1 MKYEN
6 VVIGKVIARVSR
18 FTVQV
23 ALGGEVVAAH
33 LSNTGRNKE
42 LLVAGHE
49 ISLRK
54 AANPA
59 RKTPYDVLAVKRDGR
74 WINIDSLAPNRVVT
88 AALRDGSL
96 VLPGLQAPLVVHPET
111 TWEDSRL
118 DFAGVD
124 ATGRQW
130 FAETKGVTLANQTL
144 AAFPDAPTTRGLKHV
159 HTLTKAQ
166 AQGFASYLLF
176 VVQVPDIAQVTIYH
190 ERFAPLAPAITQAK
204 AQGVQV
210 LALGCEVSADRIDLA
225 QPIAFDERLDFT
237 EVDTYPE
244 NDG

>member
-1 MKYEN
+1 MQYEH
-6 VVIGKVIARVSR
+6 VVIGRVIARISR

-23 ALGGEVVAAH
+23 ALNGQTVAAH

-42 LLVAGHE
+42 LLVAGFE

-74 WINIDSLAPNRVVT
+74 WINIDSLAPNRVVN

-96 VLPGLQAPLVVHPET
+96 VLPGLQEPLAVHPET
-111 TWEDSRL
+111 TWGDSRL

-124 ATGRQW
+124 AAGVKW
-130 FAETKGVTLANQTL
+130 FAETKGVTLANHTL

-159 HTLTKAQ
+159 HTLTQAQ
-166 AQGFASYLLF
+166 GQGFASFLVF
-176 VVQVPDIAQVTIYH
+176 VVQVPDIQRVTIYH
-190 ERFAPLAPAITQAK
+190 ERFAPLAPAISQAK

-210 LALGCEVSADRIDLA
+210 LALGCDVGADHITLA
-225 QPIAFDERLDFT
+225 EPLLFDETLPFT